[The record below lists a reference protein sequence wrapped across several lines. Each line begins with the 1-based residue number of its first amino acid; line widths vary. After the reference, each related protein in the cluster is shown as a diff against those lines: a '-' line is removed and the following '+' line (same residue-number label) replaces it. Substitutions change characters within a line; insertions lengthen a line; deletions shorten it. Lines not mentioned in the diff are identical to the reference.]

1 VTGASATEERT
12 DRAKAHIIM
21 ATSALKELWIQV
33 AFAFSKSWMDGWM
46 DGFTCCMLALYRFV
60 CDPICT
66 ATDLVGPGWATTAI
80 GGLLLACMVG
90 HGSMMVNCVVR
101 NESVRECM
109 CMGLV
114 SEIQTQTVEQ
124 NLALK
129 M

>member
-1 VTGASATEERT
+1 MRGFFY
-12 DRAKAHIIM
+12 IIM

-33 AFAFSKSWMDGWM
+33 AFAFSKSWMDG
-46 DGFTCCMLALYRFV
+46 FTCCMLALYRFA
-60 CDPICT
+60 CDPIGT
-66 ATDLVGPGWATTAI
+66 ATDMVGPGWATTAI

-90 HGSMMVNCVVR
+90 LGSMMLNCVVR